1 MMKKIGIIG
10 AGVMGRGVAY
20 QFAKYGFEI
29 VLQDIRGEALEQ
41 AKTDIKN
48 TLRMDMLLNRAN
60 PKNKE
65 VIDVIRFTA
74 DLNELA
80 GCSFIVENIIENM
93 DAKQALYR
101 QLATVLDRDTVV
113 AVNTSC
119 ISITKIASLL
129 NDPSKVLGIHFMNP
143 VYMKPTVE
151 MIEGVHTSPETIA
164 YALETLAEVDMDG
177 IVVKDFPGFVSNRIS
192 HLLMN
197 EAALIVQDN
206 VATHEQIDEIFKK
219 CFGHKMGPLETADLI
234 GLDTVVDS
242 LKVLYDEFQ
251 DPKFRV
257 SPLLKKKVEAGLLG
271 RKSGE
276 GFYKY

>member
-1 MMKKIGIIG
+1 MKKIGIIG